1 MLSKL
6 RKNAPHEGLGTSS
19 FDDLFWSCASD
30 VSIWRFC
37 LRAVGTRTLSLGT
50 LLFRFEIASI
60 GPEHVSE
67 ITWLSSSLPCL
78 LGILFLRFRKRL
90 RCGSCCS
97 RIVYKVRFGS
107 LFGKNYPLGRPMSR
121 EATLPKRQIELLS
134 FSRRQGDVGY
144 SERVFRRDNT
154 ILSPTVTQLVSE
166 LQRTGTTLSFKRT
179 ETLLSINQ
187 APTFLI
193 SVVC

>member
-1 MLSKL
+1 MSAFAFASARLFVRWSLILYRYSRSFIMLSKL

-30 VSIWRFC
+30 LSVWRFC
-37 LRAVGTRTLSLGT
+37 LRDVGTRTLLLGT

-60 GPEHVSE
+60 GPKHVSA

-97 RIVYKVRFGS
+97 PILYKVRFGS
-107 LFGKNYPLGRPMSR
+107 LFGKNYPLGRLMSR
-121 EATLPKRQIELLS
+121 EATFPKRQIELLS
-134 FSRRQGDVGY
+134 FSTTRRCGI
-144 SERVFRRDNT
+144 FRES
-154 ILSPTVTQLVSE
+154 LS
-166 LQRTGTTLSFKRT
+166 TGQHDFVANGHAT
-179 ETLLSINQ
+179 
-187 APTFLI
+187 
-193 SVVC
+193 